1 MQINFSTVR
10 FGSLKRTHH
19 VLNTYAMLKSTDI
32 LIKSD
37 NRFKIV
43 FSTVVTVALCIV
55 VSQSTVRR
63 VPSSRSSQVNI
74 IIKISPGYTTTPT
87 IRSPLY
93 TAMNTMEKHHEP
105 TNRSEP
111 PGIKTRICL
120 VVHINTRI
128 FLGVDINT
136 IV

>member
-1 MQINFSTVR
+1 MEITEIYLILS
-10 FGSLKRTHH
+10 
-19 VLNTYAMLKSTDI
+19 YAMLKSTEF

-87 IRSPLY
+87 SRSPLY
-93 TAMNTMEKHHEP
+93 TAMNTMEKHRKP
-105 TNRSEP
+105 TNS
-111 PGIKTRICL
+111 
-120 VVHINTRI
+120 V
-128 FLGVDINT
+128 FYWFS
-136 IV
+136 IVG

>member
-19 VLNTYAMLKSTDI
+19 VLNTYAMLKSTEF

-43 FSTVVTVALCIV
+43 FSTVITVALCIV

-74 IIKISPGYTTTPT
+74 IITISPGYTTTPT

-93 TAMNTMEKHHEP
+93 TAMNTMEKHHKP
-105 TNRSEP
+105 TNSMIVVLTEQ
-111 PGIKTRICL
+111 ICQ
-120 VVHINTRI
+120 I
-128 FLGVDINT
+128 
-136 IV
+136 